1 MPDNLRNREWLET
14 EELESGAPGLPRAD
28 LNPLVNPLLAENMG
42 RWAQV
47 YFTSPPNQREH
58 AVEKLLEELKAGS
71 GSKKPASSEPISL
84 SEKTELPK
92 LPNSKPEIVPSGL
105 PVRNSVDDEP
115 HLTDEPSQHAVVCPG
130 CLHKNSAE
138 QRFCG
143 ICGMALRSEVA
154 APKSLA
160 PPRPAQPSK
169 HDENSESDWDWLRQR
184 TLSGYEVQ
192 SEKRNYSRSLFVVLA
207 LLVIA
212 AGGYFLWQNRARLTH
227 QQAPASSVSLP
238 EPSSAPSMTIPI
250 PATPAPTPVKSE
262 AKQKPQRSSPALKA
276 NEEPGLQEKANTQ
289 AGESSGTLSSDN
301 GRDELDRA
309 RQYLSGEGVPKS
321 SWMASQLLWKA
332 IGKQNSDAVLLLSD
346 LYARGDGVPRSCEQ
360 ARILLVTA
368 AKKGSPAAA
377 QKLRSIEN
385 GCR

>member
-1 MPDNLRNREWLET
+1 
-14 EELESGAPGLPRAD
+14 
-28 LNPLVNPLLAENMG
+28 
-42 RWAQV
+42 
-47 YFTSPPNQREH
+47 
-58 AVEKLLEELKAGS
+58 
-71 GSKKPASSEPISL
+71 
-84 SEKTELPK
+84 
-92 LPNSKPEIVPSGL
+92 
-105 PVRNSVDDEP
+105 
-115 HLTDEPSQHAVVCPG
+115 
-130 CLHKNSAE
+130 
-138 QRFCG
+138 
-143 ICGMALRSEVA
+143 
-154 APKSLA
+154 
-160 PPRPAQPSK
+160 
-169 HDENSESDWDWLRQR
+169 
-184 TLSGYEVQ
+184 
-192 SEKRNYSRSLFVVLA
+192 
-207 LLVIA
+207 
-212 AGGYFLWQNRARLTH
+212 
-227 QQAPASSVSLP
+227 
-238 EPSSAPSMTIPI
+238 
-250 PATPAPTPVKSE
+250 
-262 AKQKPQRSSPALKA
+262 LKA